1 MPFQPGNK
9 LAASRKPF
17 RDALRLEITA
27 AGEDHRALREVA
39 RKLLDMARDGDM
51 QAIKELADRVDGRVT
66 QPIGGDDDAPPIKV
80 SRIELV
86 ALDGNTPDRTTT

>member
-27 AGEDHRALREVA
+27 AGEDSKALRDVA
-39 RKLLDMARDGDM
+39 AKLLEMARSGDM
-51 QAIKELADRVDGRVT
+51 QAIKELADRVDGKVA
-66 QPIGGDDDAPPIKV
+66 QPLAGEDNEGNLGPLVV
-80 SRIELV
+80 SWLAR
-86 ALDGNTPDRTTT
+86 P